1 MASVSLAIGET
12 HGGQCGYAVSPSQF
26 WFNLNANVD
35 ALDSLMEDMGVYYE
49 CLSQTECV
57 LPSPVVGAHCCTQYS
72 LDEGWYR
79 AKITAVQGSQVEVHF
94 VDFGNSE
101 TKPASSLKVK
111 KNNL

>member
-72 LDEGWYR
+72 LDGGWYR

-111 KNNL
+111 NRD